1 MKLSH
6 LSANLFAISPQS
18 PDDVLTTTQKDELAF
33 EVLSDSNQEVIKAYN
48 LQFDPGADYQQR
60 RDLTLLNSDSSKTL
74 PVPATFIT
82 GSNQKIVACRVE
94 ADYTQRM
101 SALEIIDVLK
111 EMKQNNQQLSA

>member
-48 LQFDPGADYQQR
+48 LQFDPGAGY
-60 RDLTLLNSDSSKTL
+60 
-74 PVPATFIT
+74 
-82 GSNQKIVACRVE
+82 
-94 ADYTQRM
+94 
-101 SALEIIDVLK
+101 
-111 EMKQNNQQLSA
+111 